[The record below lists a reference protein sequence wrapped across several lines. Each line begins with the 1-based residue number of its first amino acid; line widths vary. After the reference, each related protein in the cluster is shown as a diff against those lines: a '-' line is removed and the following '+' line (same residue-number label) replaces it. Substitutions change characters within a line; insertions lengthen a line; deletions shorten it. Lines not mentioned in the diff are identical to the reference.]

1 MDHLVWFGHS
11 NEYFNYRHHE
21 LQSLRHLESDVS
33 VSSHS
38 EIFSSAESSLPY
50 HIIKGTVSSEL
61 KSVISR
67 AVLTKAVIEIWGQGE
82 TPEEVMRDM
91 ETRYPASKRAG
102 YINAKTTFCYEV
114 ITYGRKS
121 SFTEQRN
128 LMDSFQPLF
137 KGDEPASMKNP
148 DVILCIIEMSTHT
161 LGSSTLDGPRY
172 FYGRQIA
179 PQGRL
184 CFQENPR
191 LHYALSDRPVL
202 GPTTLDNDLAF
213 IMANYAQVK
222 PGVSVL
228 DPFCGTCGILI
239 TCAAL
244 GARVFGSDLDVR
256 VLNGTQVTYS
266 KGGQSR
272 KDVHL
277 NFEHYG
283 LHAPELV
290 AMDVSARMWRRLPL
304 FDRIVTDT
312 PYGIRACTKKVAL
325 REREVTERDGYAPK
339 LAQNA
344 DVEENLLDVAVDTLV
359 PGGLLV
365 FLMHIDLIDLFTS
378 EEVADLQ
385 ANPQGKVCV
394 QTRPADGKL
403 SVYAPETARILP
415 LLDESRARSLIP
427 QREGLEYIASA
438 LQVLTAGT
446 GRLLVKMQRK
456 IV

>member
-1 MDHLVWFGHS
+1 MDHLIWFGHS

-21 LQSLRHLESDVS
+21 VQSLRLLGSDSS

-38 EIFSSAESSLPY
+38 EVFSSAESSLPY
-50 HIIKGTVSSEL
+50 HIVKGAVSDDWE
-61 KSVISR
+61 SVVSR
-67 AVLTKAVIEIWGQGE
+67 AVLTKGVIEIWGQGQS
-82 TPEEVMRDM
+82 PDDVIRDM
-91 ETRYPASKRAG
+91 ESRFPASKRAA
-102 YINAKTTFCYEV
+102 YLNPQTTFCYEV
-114 ITYGRKS
+114 ITYGRKC
-121 SFTEQRN
+121 SFTDQRR

-137 KGDEPASMKNP
+137 KGDEPASMKQP
-148 DVILCIIEMSTHT
+148 DVILWIIEMSTHT

-172 FYGRQIA
+172 FYGRQLA
-179 PQGRL
+179 PHARL

-191 LHYALSDRPVL
+191 LKYSLSDRPVL

-213 IMANYAQVK
+213 IMANYAEVK
-222 PGVSVL
+222 PGVTVL

-239 TCAAL
+239 TCASL
-244 GARVFGSDLDVR
+244 GGRVFGSDLDIR

-272 KDVHL
+272 KDVLL

-290 AMDVSARMWRRLPL
+290 AMDVTARMWRRLPM

-312 PYGIRACTKKVAL
+312 PYGIRACTKKVAV
-325 REREVTERDGYAPK
+325 RATDVTERDGYTPK

-365 FLMHIDLIDLFTS
+365 FLMHIDLIDLFTAD
-378 EEVADLQ
+378 EVCELQ

-403 SVYAPETARILP
+403 SVYAPETARALP

-427 QREGLEYIASA
+427 QREGLEYVASA